1 MAKGDPEVIEVLSDV
16 LAAELTAINQYYLH
30 AKMCENWGYQNL
42 YKQKYRESIEEMKD
56 ADKVMWRILYLG
68 GIPNMMRLN
77 PVKVGE
83 NPIEQH
89 ELDLA
94 LEVSAVERL
103 NKGIAVC
110 VAKGDNG
117 TRELLETILK
127 GEEEAVDWL
136 EGQLSIVNDIGKENY
151 LAEQIHKYEDGGGHS
166 A

>member
-1 MAKGDPEVIEVLSDV
+1 MKADPQVLDVLSDV
-16 LAAELTAINQYYLH
+16 LAAELTAINQYFIH
-30 AKMCENWGYQNL
+30 AKMCANWGYKKL
-42 YKQKYRESIEEMKD
+42 ASKKREESIEEMRD
-56 ADKVMWRILYLG
+56 ADAIMERILYFD
-68 GIPNMMRLN
+68 GIPNMMRMN

-117 TRELLETILK
+117 TRELLERILK
-127 GEEEAVDWL
+127 GEEHAIDWL
-136 EGQLSIVNDIGKENY
+136 ESQLHLIKEIGRERY
-151 LAEQIHKYEDGGGHS
+151 LSEQIG
-166 A
+166 